1 MSERTVEGAGGLPPA
16 RASVALVG
24 LLLFA
29 GSLGPAAGQVV
40 HGYLR
45 DVHTNQ
51 PIARGI
57 VSLLAC
63 RGEPV
68 ASVTTGADGS
78 YRVTAPAAGCYLVE
92 VRRIGYEARRDGPL
106 ELGVGDEID
115 TEFHLLPLAVPLAPL
130 EVAGALP
137 QPDAFL
143 ARVGFYERQ
152 RSDFGHFL
160 TREQIEARAA
170 RRLTDLL
177 SGVPGVRLVPAPG
190 GLGRMAIQLR
200 GSLLSHGGSCH
211 PRVIIDE
218 IIVIRGDARPRG
230 LDAFGLPEAATETGR
245 PGAGRPEIALD
256 DVVQPEDIQAV
267 EVYRSSAEVPA
278 RFGGTSTATQCGVVV
293 IWTRRGRDERP

>member
-1 MSERTVEGAGGLPPA
+1 VSERTVEGAGGLPPA

-170 RRLTDLL
+170 RRLT
-177 SGVPGVRLVPAPG
+177 
-190 GLGRMAIQLR
+190 GLGRMGIQLR

-230 LDAFGLPEAATETGR
+230 LDAFGLPEAATETAR

-278 RFGGTSTATQCGVVV
+278 RFGGMSTATQCGVVV